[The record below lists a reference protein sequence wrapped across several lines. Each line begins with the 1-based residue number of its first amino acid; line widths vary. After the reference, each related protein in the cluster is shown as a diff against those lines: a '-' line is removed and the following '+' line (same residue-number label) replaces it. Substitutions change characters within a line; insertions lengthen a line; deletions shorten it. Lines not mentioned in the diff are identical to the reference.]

1 MFVLHLAQQNLLFY
15 CCHARLTWI
24 SVQISNDVNQ
34 SGVTSTNIAFKVH
47 SVAKTCTFFSV
58 FLLLFFCFC
67 VVAPH
72 LQQLLSLSLLLVF
85 ISYTCSL
92 FFFPLFSSR
101 CSHYYSHTHHQSSQ
115 HTRYCIP
122 PPLSLSAAV
131 CVSVHACVISCSA
144 MACTGS
150 EESLWMVSFNQIV
163 LQIGEDED
171 GRRGAVRDTCH
182 SPFHSC
188 LI

>member
-1 MFVLHLAQQNLLFY
+1 MF
-15 CCHARLTWI
+15 
-24 SVQISNDVNQ
+24 
-34 SGVTSTNIAFKVH
+34 
-47 SVAKTCTFFSV
+47 
-58 FLLLFFCFC
+58 
-67 VVAPH
+67 
-72 LQQLLSLSLLLVF
+72 F
-85 ISYTCSL
+85 I
-92 FFFPLFSSR
+92 FFPLFSSR

-188 LI
+188 LIWRKLHQPSYQHLQLYFIIFQRPLHLLHKCQSHFVFARPQNINKHFSQTYVVDGGVQRQGFKCTKSFVPFLPQKHISI